1 MNDNTGY
8 YDDAIFLKAQP
19 MFNMTNCQEIYIK
32 ITTSYHFT
40 LKRMTIKKKS
50 VGNKYGK
57 DVEKV

>member
-19 MFNMTNCQEIYIK
+19 MFSMTNFQEIYIK
-32 ITTSYHFT
+32 ITKSNHFT
-40 LKRMTIKKKS
+40 LKRMAIKKKS
-50 VGNKYGK
+50 VGNKHGK